1 MYSLFLAIGVAL
13 IFAELFVPGGI
24 LGTVGAIVIIWSL
37 SLMTD
42 TFLGLML
49 AVVIIF
55 IIIAILLYVMIRL
68 IPNDKMKKTLILSSS
83 LKKEEGYISSQDLK
97 PYIGKV
103 GVTESTLR
111 PTGKAKIEGRVL
123 DVVSEDKLIEKGK
136 FVKVTFVDG
145 TKILVREMEGDVDD
159 V

>member
-24 LGTVGAIVIIWSL
+24 LGTVGAIVVIWSL

-49 AVVIIF
+49 AILVSF
-55 IIIAILLYVMIRL
+55 AIIAILLYIMIKL

-83 LKKEEGYISSQDLK
+83 LKNEEGYVSSKDLK
-97 PYIGKV
+97 SYIGKV
-103 GVTESTLR
+103 GVAESTLR
-111 PTGKAKIEGRVL
+111 PTGKAKIEGKVL

-136 FVKVTFVDG
+136 FVKVTYVDG
-145 TKILVREMEGDVDD
+145 TKILVREMEGDM
-159 V
+159 

>member
-13 IFAELFVPGGI
+13 IFTELFVPGGI
-24 LGTVGAIVIIWSL
+24 LGTVGAIVVIWSL

-49 AVVIIF
+49 AILVSFV
-55 IIIAILLYVMIRL
+55 IIAILFYIMIKL

-97 PYIGKV
+97 AYIGKV

-111 PTGKAKIEGRVL
+111 PTGKVKIEGKVL

-136 FVKVTFVDG
+136 FVKVTYVDG
-145 TKILVREMEGDVDD
+145 TKILVREMEGEM
-159 V
+159 

>member
-24 LGTVGAIVIIWSL
+24 LGTVGAIVVIWSL

-49 AVVIIF
+49 AILVSF
-55 IIIAILLYVMIRL
+55 AIIAILIYIMIKL

-83 LKKEEGYISSQDLK
+83 LKNEEGYVSSKDLK
-97 PYIGKV
+97 SYIGKV
-103 GVTESTLR
+103 GVAESTLR

-136 FVKVTFVDG
+136 FVKVTYVDG
-145 TKILVREMEGDVDD
+145 TKILVREMEGDM
-159 V
+159 

>member
-24 LGTVGAIVIIWSL
+24 LGTVGAIVVIWSL

-49 AVVIIF
+49 AILVSF
-55 IIIAILLYVMIRL
+55 AIIAILLYIMIKL

-83 LKKEEGYISSQDLK
+83 LKNEEGYVSSKDLK
-97 PYIGKV
+97 SYIGKV
-103 GVTESTLR
+103 GVAESTLR
-111 PTGKAKIEGRVL
+111 PTGKAKIEGKVL

-136 FVKVTFVDG
+136 FVKVTYVDG
-145 TKILVREMEGDVDD
+145 TKILVREMEVDM
-159 V
+159 

>member
-24 LGTVGAIVIIWSL
+24 LGTVGAIVVIWSL

-49 AVVIIF
+49 AIF
-55 IIIAILLYVMIRL
+55 VSFAIIAILLYIMIKL
-68 IPNDKMKKTLILSSS
+68 IPNDKIKKTLILSSA
-83 LKKEEGYISSQDLK
+83 LKKDEGYISSQDLQR
-97 PYIGKV
+97 YIGKV
-103 GVTESTLR
+103 GTAESTLR
-111 PTGKAKIEGRVL
+111 PTGKAKIEGKVL

-136 FVKVTFVDG
+136 FIKVTYVDG
-145 TKILVREMEGDVDD
+145 TKILVREMEGEE
-159 V
+159 